1 MSTLSQNDLSR
12 CRVIIDDLDRRIIA
26 LLNERTAVV
35 EQIGRIKEE
44 LHLGIY
50 EPKRE
55 DQVLENVLAHSSGPL
70 PPDSIKRIF
79 ERIMD
84 EMRTLQ
90 KMKLHNGHSENP
102 SQ

>member
-1 MSTLSQNDLSR
+1 MSTLSPNDLSR

-35 EQIGRIKEE
+35 EQIGRIKQE

-55 DQVLENVLAHSSGPL
+55 DQVLENVLAHNSGPL
-70 PPDSIKRIF
+70 PPDAVKRIF

-90 KMKLHNGHSENP
+90 KMRLSNGRPENH
-102 SQ
+102 

>member
-12 CRVIIDDLDRRIIA
+12 CRVIIDDLDRRIIS

-70 PPDSIKRIF
+70 PADSIKRIF

-90 KMKLHNGHSENP
+90 KMKLHNGHSET
-102 SQ
+102 Q

>member
-90 KMKLHNGHSENP
+90 KMKLHNGHSEN
-102 SQ
+102 Q

>member
-35 EQIGRIKEE
+35 EEIGRIKEE

-90 KMKLHNGHSENP
+90 KMKLHNGHSEN
-102 SQ
+102 Q

>member
-1 MSTLSQNDLSR
+1 MSTLTPNDLSR
-12 CRVIIDDLDRRIIA
+12 CRVVIDDLDRRIIA
-26 LLNERTAVV
+26 LLNERTTVV

-44 LHLGIY
+44 LKMGIY

-55 DQVLENVLAHSSGPL
+55 DQVLENVLSHNSGPL
-70 PPDSIKRIF
+70 PPESVKRIF

-90 KMKLHNGHSENP
+90 KMKLNNGHSEN
-102 SQ
+102 

>member
-55 DQVLENVLAHSSGPL
+55 DQVLENVLAHSRGPL

-90 KMKLHNGHSENP
+90 KMKLHNGHSEN
-102 SQ
+102 Q

>member
-12 CRVIIDDLDRRIIA
+12 CRVIIDDLDRRIIS

-70 PPDSIKRIF
+70 PADSIKRIF

-90 KMKLHNGHSENP
+90 KMKLHNGHSEN
-102 SQ
+102 Q